1 MTTETTTT
9 NATEFLS
16 KRGVGMHMT
25 GLSKKQISAF
35 VIPKNGADPRTGALY
50 YTGDGHIMYTDG
62 MLAVWFE
69 TPELFTRFADTPMYV
84 RVNDLKTIAKSMT
97 AKDIAKWESLNW
109 IELNPTLLEF
119 MTHALTVTRV
129 KNVYRDVTIS
139 HFPIFDFKLLDRAR
153 KLLSFYDYKGFE
165 SVQLLPTTV
174 AVEDTE
180 PWVLDTLDTDTYAL
194 VLPMHR
200 PTGTHDL
207 TTSVEDMNEM
217 SAVKTDEV
225 FAEAKT
231 VATVRISGENMPKPE
246 EETPEDTE
254 PSVNVA
260 EAETVVDDT
269 TAEPTVEPTTP
280 TYRVVEATV
289 PIGSNTCE
297 QLQALDV
304 KPRRFGKRGNRIAY
318 IGVKD
323 YTVVIARKAGYK
335 AGSDIEGKQALND
348 YLAKFTA

>member
-1 MTTETTTT
+1 
-9 NATEFLS
+9 
-16 KRGVGMHMT
+16 
-25 GLSKKQISAF
+25 
-35 VIPKNGADPRTGALY
+35 
-50 YTGDGHIMYTDG
+50 
-62 MLAVWFE
+62 
-69 TPELFTRFADTPMYV
+69 
-84 RVNDLKTIAKSMT
+84 
-97 AKDIAKWESLNW
+97 
-109 IELNPTLLEF
+109 
-119 MTHALTVTRV
+119 
-129 KNVYRDVTIS
+129 
-139 HFPIFDFKLLDRAR
+139 
-153 KLLSFYDYKGFE
+153 
-165 SVQLLPTTV
+165 
-174 AVEDTE
+174 
-180 PWVLDTLDTDTYAL
+180 
-194 VLPMHR
+194 
-200 PTGTHDL
+200 
-207 TTSVEDMNEM
+207 M

-231 VATVRISGENMPKPE
+231 VATVRISGENMPKTE

-304 KPRRFGKRGNRIAY
+304 KPRRFDKRGNRIAY

-323 YTVVIARKAGYK
+323 LTVVIARKAGYK
-335 AGSDIEGKQALND
+335 AGSDIEGEQALND

>member
-9 NATEFLS
+9 TTTTTEATEFLS

-109 IELNPTLLEF
+109 IKLNPTLLEF

-153 KLLSFYDYKGFE
+153 KLLSF
-165 SVQLLPTTV
+165 
-174 AVEDTE
+174 
-180 PWVLDTLDTDTYAL
+180 
-194 VLPMHR
+194 
-200 PTGTHDL
+200 
-207 TTSVEDMNEM
+207 
-217 SAVKTDEV
+217 
-225 FAEAKT
+225 
-231 VATVRISGENMPKPE
+231 
-246 EETPEDTE
+246 
-254 PSVNVA
+254 
-260 EAETVVDDT
+260 
-269 TAEPTVEPTTP
+269 
-280 TYRVVEATV
+280 
-289 PIGSNTCE
+289 
-297 QLQALDV
+297 
-304 KPRRFGKRGNRIAY
+304 
-318 IGVKD
+318 
-323 YTVVIARKAGYK
+323 
-335 AGSDIEGKQALND
+335 
-348 YLAKFTA
+348 